1 MFKVGERWLTP
12 EGSYAVTVKAQT
24 ASGFVL
30 TVGPPRTMSSPL
42 PALVRPAPVS
52 ASSPSPTRPVPTIPV
67 SARPPRLRCDGVRG
81 ATSARC
87 AVRER

>member
-12 EGSYAVTVKAQT
+12 EGSHAVTVKAQT
-24 ASGFVL
+24 ASGFVV
-30 TVGPPRTMSSPL
+30 TVGPPRTMSRPL

-52 ASSPSPTRPVPTIPV
+52 SPSPTRSVPTIPV
-67 SARPPRLRCDGVRG
+67 SARPPQVRCDGMRG